1 MAPTKRK
8 ADAVADATAP
18 PAKKGR
24 RTSETGNKKT
34 NVNKTATSSRPK
46 RLSISTA
53 NAPRSL
59 RSSNSAPT
67 TPSETTKKVTK
78 TSMNGSV
85 TKSTIK
91 TVSPKGRKST
101 TKTVSPKGRKT
112 VKKSRKIAGPKEGI
126 EAAQSGHQKA
136 NVSIEVPTRPI
147 SEADVEPEVEENT
160 DGPSYWLMKAEP
172 ESRIEKGKDV
182 KFSID
187 DLKAAKSPEGWDG
200 VRNYVGKKGC

>member
-34 NVNKTATSSRPK
+34 NVNKTATSSRPQ
-46 RLSISTA
+46 RLSISAA

-59 RSSNSAPT
+59 RSSNSVPT
-67 TPSETTKKVTK
+67 TPSETTKQVTK
-78 TSMNGSV
+78 TSTNGSA
-85 TKSTIK
+85 TKSTIQ

-101 TKTVSPKGRKT
+101 TKTVSPEGRKIG
-112 VKKSRKIAGPKEGI
+112 KQSRKAAVPKEEI
-126 EAAQSGHQKA
+126 KAAHNGSEKP
-136 NVSIEVPTRPI
+136 NVSIEVPTRPKD
-147 SEADVEPEVEENT
+147 EANVEPEVEENT
-160 DGPSYWLMKAEP
+160 DDPSYWLMKAEP

-200 VRNYVGKKGC
+200 VRNYVGKQGG

>member
-1 MAPTKRK
+1 MAPIKRK

-53 NAPRSL
+53 NAPRSP
-59 RSSNSAPT
+59 RSSNSVPT
-67 TPSETTKKVTK
+67 TPSETTKKVPKIST
-78 TSMNGSV
+78 NGSA

-91 TVSPKGRKST
+91 TVSPN
-101 TKTVSPKGRKT
+101 GRKT
-112 VKKSRKIAGPKEGI
+112 GKQSKKAAIPKEEI
-126 EAAQSGHQKA
+126 EATHNGPERA
-136 NVSIEVPTRPI
+136 NVSIEVPTRPKD
-147 SEADVEPEVEENT
+147 EANVEPEVEENI

-200 VRNYVGKKGC
+200 VRNYVGKQGC